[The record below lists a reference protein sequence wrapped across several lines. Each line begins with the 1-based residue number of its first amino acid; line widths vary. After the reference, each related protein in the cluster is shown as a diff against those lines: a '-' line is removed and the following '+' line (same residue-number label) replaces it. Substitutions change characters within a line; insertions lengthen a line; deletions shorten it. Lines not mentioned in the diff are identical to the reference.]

1 MNKNNLDYYSETF
14 GTGTTNAVGDLPALE
29 SELKS
34 VENEMSIIKGQIYQK
49 TAELESIKTGEGLSD
64 IEMAAREEYTRT
76 GSSAAMQ
83 NVENNKANKEA
94 ISKEK
99 EQEAS
104 ADAESYAFTLKQLF
118 ARYKDQGNTLSNE
131 DKEKAMSAWTSLKK
145 ISGKRGP
152 VENDENNNGIED
164 DVEKVALLLSSSET
178 TSSSKKSPMT
188 FEELQTA
195 LSQQISDDD
204 KKSLINGFVTK
215 MVANQKLSRNTNG
228 SLNEDSIP
236 EEWKSTLLPQVK
248 EAGHK
253 VTSGRETAA
262 QAAANAEKEFK
273 NSVLEKLRSKSLFVS
288 RAKKGLAKPSEWESV
303 ISDISN
309 LYVTTKNKGRV
320 DKSLIESLLK
330 EFK

>member
-1 MNKNNLDYYSETF
+1 MNENNLDYYAETF
-14 GTGTTNAVGDLPALE
+14 GTGTTNAVGDLSALE

-34 VENEMSIIKGQIYQK
+34 VENEMSVINGQISQK

-64 IEMAAREEYTRT
+64 IERAAREEYTRT

-94 ISKEK
+94 IGKEK

-152 VENDENNNGIED
+152 VENDGNNNGIED
-164 DVEKVALLLSSSET
+164 DVEKVASLLSFSET
-178 TSSSKKSPMT
+178 TSSSKKSPTT
-188 FEELQTA
+188 FDELQTA

-204 KKSLINGFVTK
+204 RKSLVLGFVNK
-215 MVANQKLSRNTNG
+215 MSAQGQLRKNKDGTLDV
-228 SLNEDSIP
+228 DSIP
-236 EEWKSTLLPQVK
+236 ENWKSTLLPQVK
-248 EAGHK
+248 ESGQK
-253 VTSGRETAA
+253 VMSGTETAA

-273 NSVLEKLRSKSLFVS
+273 NGVLEKLRAKPLFVL
-288 RAKKGLAKPSEWESV
+288 RAKKGLAKQSEWDAV
-303 ISDISN
+303 VADIYNS
-309 LYVTTKNKGRV
+309 YAATKNRGRV
-320 DKSLIESLLK
+320 DRSLIEALLK
-330 EFK
+330 ELK

>member
-1 MNKNNLDYYSETF
+1 MNENNLDYYAETF
-14 GTGTTNAVGDLPALE
+14 GTGTTNAVGDLSALE

-34 VENEMSIIKGQIYQK
+34 VENEMSVIKGQISQK
-49 TAELESIKTGEGLSD
+49 TAEIESIKTGEGLSD
-64 IEMAAREEYTRT
+64 IERAAREEYTRT

-94 ISKEK
+94 IGKEK

-152 VENDENNNGIED
+152 VENDGNNNGIED

-178 TSSSKKSPMT
+178 TSSSKKSPTT
-188 FEELQTA
+188 FDELQTA

-204 KKSLINGFVTK
+204 RKSLVLGFVNK
-215 MVANQKLSRNTNG
+215 MSAQGQLRKNKDGTLDV
-228 SLNEDSIP
+228 DSIP
-236 EEWKSTLLPQVK
+236 ENWKSTLLPQVK
-248 EAGHK
+248 ESGQK
-253 VTSGRETAA
+253 VMSGTETAA

-273 NSVLEKLRSKSLFVS
+273 NGVLEKLRAKPLFVL
-288 RAKKGLAKPSEWESV
+288 RAKKGLAKQSEWDAV
-303 ISDISN
+303 VADIYNS
-309 LYVTTKNKGRV
+309 YAATKNRGRV
-320 DKSLIESLLK
+320 DRSLIEALLK
-330 EFK
+330 ELK

>member
-1 MNKNNLDYYSETF
+1 MNENNLDYYAETF

-34 VENEMSIIKGQIYQK
+34 VENEMSVLKGQISQK

-64 IEMAAREEYTRT
+64 IERAAREEYART

-94 ISKEK
+94 IGKEK

-178 TSSSKKSPMT
+178 TSSSKKSPTT
-188 FEELQTA
+188 FEELQTGCF
-195 LSQQISDDD
+195 S
-204 KKSLINGFVTK
+204 
-215 MVANQKLSRNTNG
+215 
-228 SLNEDSIP
+228 
-236 EEWKSTLLPQVK
+236 
-248 EAGHK
+248 
-253 VTSGRETAA
+253 
-262 QAAANAEKEFK
+262 
-273 NSVLEKLRSKSLFVS
+273 
-288 RAKKGLAKPSEWESV
+288 
-303 ISDISN
+303 
-309 LYVTTKNKGRV
+309 
-320 DKSLIESLLK
+320 
-330 EFK
+330 

>member
-1 MNKNNLDYYSETF
+1 MNGNNLDYYAESF
-14 GTGTTNAVGDLPALE
+14 GTGTTNAVGDLSALE
-29 SELKS
+29 SELKG
-34 VENEMSIIKGQIYQK
+34 VENEMSVIEDQIYQK

-64 IEMAAREEYTRT
+64 IERAAREEYTRT

-94 ISKEK
+94 IGKEK

-152 VENDENNNGIED
+152 VENDGNNNGIED

-178 TSSSKKSPMT
+178 TSSSKKSPTT
-188 FEELQTA
+188 FDELQTA

-204 KKSLINGFVTK
+204 RKSLVLGFVNK
-215 MVANQKLSRNTNG
+215 MSAQGQLRKNKDGTLDV
-228 SLNEDSIP
+228 DSIP
-236 EEWKSTLLPQVK
+236 ENWKSTLLPQVK
-248 EAGHK
+248 ESGQK
-253 VTSGRETAA
+253 VMSGTETAA

-273 NSVLEKLRSKSLFVS
+273 NGVLEKLRAKPLFVL
-288 RAKKGLAKPSEWESV
+288 RAKKGLAKQSEWDAV
-303 ISDISN
+303 VADIYNS
-309 LYVTTKNKGRV
+309 YAATKNRGRV
-320 DKSLIESLLK
+320 DRSLIEALLK
-330 EFK
+330 ELK

>member
-1 MNKNNLDYYSETF
+1 MNENNLDYYVENF

-34 VENEMSIIKGQIYQK
+34 VENEMSVIKGQISQK

-64 IEMAAREEYTRT
+64 IERAAREEYTRT

-94 ISKEK
+94 IGKEK

-152 VENDENNNGIED
+152 VENDGNNNGIED

-178 TSSSKKSPMT
+178 TSSSKKSPTT
-188 FEELQTA
+188 FDELQTA

-204 KKSLINGFVTK
+204 RKSLVLGFVNK
-215 MVANQKLSRNTNG
+215 MSAQGQLRKNKDGTLDV
-228 SLNEDSIP
+228 DSIP
-236 EEWKSTLLPQVK
+236 ENWKSTLLPQVK
-248 EAGHK
+248 ESGQK
-253 VTSGRETAA
+253 VMSGTETAA

-273 NSVLEKLRSKSLFVS
+273 NGVLEKLRAKPLFVL
-288 RAKKGLAKPSEWESV
+288 RAKKGLAKQSEWDAV
-303 ISDISN
+303 VADIYNS
-309 LYVTTKNKGRV
+309 YAATKNRGRV
-320 DKSLIESLLK
+320 DRSLIEALLK
-330 EFK
+330 ELK

>member
-1 MNKNNLDYYSETF
+1 MNENNLDYYAETF
-14 GTGTTNAVGDLPALE
+14 GTGTTNAVGDLPALG

-34 VENEMSIIKGQIYQK
+34 VENEMSVIKGQISQK
-49 TAELESIKTGEGLSD
+49 TAEIESIKTGEGLSD
-64 IEMAAREEYTRT
+64 IERAAREEYTRT

-94 ISKEK
+94 IGKEK

-118 ARYKDQGNTLSNE
+118 ARYKDQGNTLSKE

-152 VENDENNNGIED
+152 VENDGNNNGIED

-188 FEELQTA
+188 FEDLQTA

-204 KKSLINGFVTK
+204 RKSLVLGFVNK
-215 MVANQKLSRNTNG
+215 MSAQGQLRKNKDGTLDV
-228 SLNEDSIP
+228 DSIP
-236 EEWKSTLLPQVK
+236 ENWKSTLLPQVK
-248 EAGHK
+248 ESGQK
-253 VTSGRETAA
+253 VMSGTETAA

-273 NSVLEKLRSKSLFVS
+273 NGVLEKLRAKPLFVL
-288 RAKKGLAKPSEWESV
+288 RAKKGLAKQSEWDAV
-303 ISDISN
+303 VADIYNS
-309 LYVTTKNKGRV
+309 YAATKNRGRV
-320 DKSLIESLLK
+320 DRSLIEALLK
-330 EFK
+330 ELK

>member
-1 MNKNNLDYYSETF
+1 MNENNLDYYVENF

-34 VENEMSIIKGQIYQK
+34 VENEMSVIKGQISQK

-64 IEMAAREEYTRT
+64 IERAAREEYTRT

-94 ISKEK
+94 IGKEK

-152 VENDENNNGIED
+152 VDNDENNNGIED
-164 DVEKVALLLSSSET
+164 DVENVALLLSSSET
-178 TSSSKKSPMT
+178 TSSSKKSPTT
-188 FEELQTA
+188 FDELQTA

-204 KKSLINGFVTK
+204 RKSLVLGFVNK
-215 MVANQKLSRNTNG
+215 MSAQGQLRKNKDGTLDV
-228 SLNEDSIP
+228 DSIP
-236 EEWKSTLLPQVK
+236 ENWKSTLLPQVK
-248 EAGHK
+248 ESGQK
-253 VTSGRETAA
+253 VMSGTETAA

-273 NSVLEKLRSKSLFVS
+273 NGVLEKLRAKPLFVL
-288 RAKKGLAKPSEWESV
+288 RAKKGLAKQSEWDAV
-303 ISDISN
+303 VADIYNS
-309 LYVTTKNKGRV
+309 YAATKNRGRV
-320 DKSLIESLLK
+320 DRSLIEALLK
-330 EFK
+330 ELK